1 MSAPL
6 WGEEVVWALA
16 KWAISFFTWASL
28 FILQPLFYISSWI
41 GPVLQGTKLNSKGT
55 HFPISHSLWRYRQT
69 EMDDYNAMWRQ
80 GDRDRPGNDRGRAA
94 TRAGWPLMA
103 NGRGHLVFLQLTPGV
118 CSSLP
123 PPHSTQDYC
132 EHLLFQFSFY
142 FHQNVRIMKRFKHV
156 SKYWEWYPGSSG
168 VVLCDSWE
176 HRL

>member
-16 KWAISFFTWASL
+16 KWAIGFFTWASL

-94 TRAGWPLMA
+94 TRAGWPPDGQWQGPPCFPPAHTRSVFKSSSSPQYSRLLRTSSVSIQFLFSSKCSNYETFQACIKILRMISWKL
-103 NGRGHLVFLQLTPGV
+103 RGGFVWQLGA
-118 CSSLP
+118 
-123 PPHSTQDYC
+123 
-132 EHLLFQFSFY
+132 
-142 FHQNVRIMKRFKHV
+142 
-156 SKYWEWYPGSSG
+156 
-168 VVLCDSWE
+168 
-176 HRL
+176 